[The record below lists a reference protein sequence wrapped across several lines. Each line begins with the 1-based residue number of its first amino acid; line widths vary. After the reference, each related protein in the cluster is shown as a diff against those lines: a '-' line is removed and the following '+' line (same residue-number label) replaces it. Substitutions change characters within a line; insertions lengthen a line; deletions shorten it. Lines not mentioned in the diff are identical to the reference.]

1 MISKQKEIFNKLVD
15 ERLDEIT
22 KLAKEVNHDDL
33 IYRNKDKTPNGNFN
47 TYDNALNLLD
57 KIKNTKIKLADVKK
71 DQIKFKL
78 NLNEIKRGPKKSRK
92 QKNALFNIKMLYK
105 ARNESIKFY
114 DNYSLMAS
122 EAKNK
127 EKNKTSGKVL

>member
-22 KLAKEVNHDDL
+22 KLDKEVNHDDL
-33 IYRNKDKTPNGNFN
+33 IYRNKDKTRNGNFN

-57 KIKNTKIKLADVKK
+57 KIKNGKIKLADVKK

-78 NLNEIKRGPKKSRK
+78 NLNEIKRGPKKSKEQKTRYLILKCFTK
-92 QKNALFNIKMLYK
+92 QETRLLNFMMIIL
-105 ARNESIKFY
+105 
-114 DNYSLMAS
+114 
-122 EAKNK
+122 
-127 EKNKTSGKVL
+127 